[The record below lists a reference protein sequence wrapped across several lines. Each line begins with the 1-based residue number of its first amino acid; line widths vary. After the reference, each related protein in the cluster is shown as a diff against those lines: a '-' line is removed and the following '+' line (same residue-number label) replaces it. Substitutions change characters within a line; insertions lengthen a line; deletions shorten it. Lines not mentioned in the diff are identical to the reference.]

1 MVPELMLLAFAA
13 WTLLLLL
20 TTVGVYRL
28 SRVLRGRAGMSEFR
42 ADHVQ
47 GQDWY
52 LRAMRAHANCVENLP
67 VFSVLVYA
75 LRACGVAD
83 PAVDPLCV
91 VILAARIPQSLV
103 HVCFAQTDRVV
114 SVRFAFFLVQ
124 FLSFSVL
131 IALIAFGR
139 WAQS

>member
-1 MVPELMLLAFAA
+1 MLLGFAA

-28 SRVLRGRAGMSEFR
+28 GRIFRGRAGMGDFP
-42 ADHVQ
+42 ADRVE

-52 LRAMRAHANCVENLP
+52 VRAMRAHANCVENLP
-67 VFSVLVYA
+67 VFAVLVYV
-75 LRACGVAD
+75 LRAFGIVD

-114 SVRFAFFLVQ
+114 SVRFALYFVQ
-124 FLSFSVL
+124 LLSFCAL
-131 IALIAFGR
+131 IALIVWR
-139 WAQS
+139 R

>member
-1 MVPELMLLAFAA
+1 MVPELMLLGFAA
-13 WTLLLLL
+13 WTLMLLL
-20 TTVGVYRL
+20 TTVGAYRL

-42 ADHVQ
+42 ADHVE

-52 LRAMRAHANCVENLP
+52 QRSMRAHVNCVENLP
-67 VFSVLVYA
+67 VFAVLVYA
-75 LRACGVAD
+75 LRAFGIAD
-83 PAVDPLCV
+83 PAVDLLCV

-124 FLSFSVL
+124 FLSFCGL
-131 IALIAFGR
+131 IALIAWIAFR
-139 WAQS
+139 R